1 MSEGSQYNNLRM
13 TPWMLKNAKLMC
25 FIYWSDMISPMML
38 VSVYANTI
46 ICKVLNIL
54 GCAIPTL
61 AYTAPWWQIILFIL
75 LGCII
80 SFGSRNIKVMRSVKW
95 YYTLLLPVFI
105 LVLTVVMVPIRL
117 LGLML
122 CSDDMECGTRKLE
135 EDNDKVEVP

>member
-1 MSEGSQYNNLRM
+1 M
-13 TPWMLKNAKLMC
+13 
-25 FIYWSDMISPMML
+25 
-38 VSVYANTI
+38 
-46 ICKVLNIL
+46 
-54 GCAIPTL
+54 

-122 CSDDMECGTRKLE
+122 CSDDMEWGTRKLE
-135 EDNDKVEVP
+135 EDNDKAEVP

>member
-1 MSEGSQYNNLRM
+1 MAL
-13 TPWMLKNAKLMC
+13 L
-25 FIYWSDMISPMML
+25 
-38 VSVYANTI
+38 
-46 ICKVLNIL
+46 
-54 GCAIPTL
+54 
-61 AYTAPWWQIILFIL
+61 LFS
-75 LGCII
+75 I

-122 CSDDMECGTRKLE
+122 CSDDMEWGTRKLE